1 MCMFIKFEPQK
12 TRLFDQILTVHVL
25 TFSIFC
31 EISTGTYAKHN
42 LKMEIK
48 KMPHERTRVD
58 NIVCQGWEACLGVQ
72 PLPQVADNWKQYTK
86 KCHFKNYQYNSLCTG
101 KKLLIP
107 ERLL

>member
-48 KMPHERTRVD
+48 K
-58 NIVCQGWEACLGVQ
+58 NA
-72 PLPQVADNWKQYTK
+72 A
-86 KCHFKNYQYNSLCTG
+86 
-101 KKLLIP
+101 
-107 ERLL
+107 